1 MTDALSP
8 DAAEA
13 RDVRRAPGARNA
25 ATPESPNGGLDPDH
39 PGGGGAALDGRAP
52 GDLLAESGP
61 SDDLD
66 PDVLAALV
74 ARAATG
80 DRDAAGEYF
89 ARMLPSLTLTA
100 RRIAGITHDADDLLG
115 DAVLVVLA
123 KWLDGTG
130 PTDNVPA
137 YIAQIMRN
145 RIRDDFRSPRSR
157 VAALENVDEPA
168 STADPRLREL
178 EIESELA
185 IVRRALAELPTDQQR
200 VLVATVLEGRKPRDL
215 EEHMARPA
223 SAIYSLT
230 RRAKGNLRR
239 TTLRL
244 LLEEGARPACVE
256 AAQLLPETVGDTLE
270 QTRSSRATD
279 HHRGCP
285 YCRRSWKRFAGL
297 ATLGMLPVA
306 AGIALAGPADQA
318 TAATTDAAGGAE
330 AGTAA
335 DAGNGA
341 NAGAGADAASHAGP
355 DAAAGAGGPG
365 GGAPTDASPGR
376 SWHEWARTA
385 AMVTAAGT
393 ALVLVTIVTVTF
405 ATKTWF
411 FAETPPGT
419 LDVTA
424 VALDPR
430 TVEIDMQMAV
440 EEQSWT
446 VGTLRIDLSAEVES
460 VEPPDG
466 WTCLVESGDAACT
479 TALVSPAGGAFTITH
494 AAAEQ
499 VSYTLSFDGRSGGG
513 AALNGRA
520 AGVVVD

>member
-318 TAATTDAAGGAE
+318 TAATGSAGDGSAGSTEAGGS
-330 AGTAA
+330 
-335 DAGNGA
+335 
-341 NAGAGADAASHAGP
+341 ADAAAVPGA
-355 DAAAGAGGPG
+355 DAAAGAGGAG
-365 GGAPTDASPGR
+365 GGSSTDTSSGR

-405 ATKTWF
+405 TTKTWF
-411 FAETPPGT
+411 FAATPPGT

-424 VALDPR
+424 VAVDPR
-430 TVEIDMQMAV
+430 TVEIDMALAV
-440 EEQSWT
+440 EEQSWS
-446 VGTLRIDLSAEVES
+446 VGTVRIDLSAEIES
-460 VEPPDG
+460 VDPPDG
-466 WTCLVESGDAACT
+466 WTCLVEGGDAACT
-479 TALVSPAGGAFTITH
+479 TSLGSPAGGAFAVTH
-494 AAAEQ
+494 AGAAE

>member
-8 DAAEA
+8 DAADA
-13 RDVRRAPGARNA
+13 RSLRRVPGDGE
-25 ATPESPNGGLDPDH
+25 ATPPDALIDGSSNDLSADGLS
-39 PGGGGAALDGRAP
+39 A
-52 GDLLAESGP
+52 
-61 SDDLD
+61 DDLAAD
-66 PDVLAALV
+66 DLAPDVLAALV
-74 ARAATG
+74 ARAAVG

-100 RRIAGITHDADDLLG
+100 RRIAGISHDADDLLS

-130 PTDNVPA
+130 PTENVPA
-137 YIAQIMRN
+137 YIAQVMRN

-168 STADPRLREL
+168 STADPRIREL

-244 LLEEGARPACVE
+244 LLEDGARPACVE

-270 QTRSSRATD
+270 QTRSTRATD

-318 TAATTDAAGGAE
+318 SASVGGGADGGGGTGADAGSNAGVEAGGGAGVDPTGAAGG
-330 AGTAA
+330 
-335 DAGNGA
+335 GA
-341 NAGAGADAASHAGP
+341 STD
-355 DAAAGAGGPG
+355 
-365 GGAPTDASPGR
+365 GGAGR
-376 SWHEWARTA
+376 SWHDWARTA
-385 AMVTAAGT
+385 AMLTAAGT
-393 ALVLVTIVTVTF
+393 ALVLVTILTVTF
-405 ATKTWF
+405 TTKTWF
-411 FAETPPGT
+411 FAAAPPGA
-419 LDVTA
+419 LDVSA
-424 VALDPR
+424 VAVDAR
-430 TVEIDMQMAV
+430 TAEFDMALSV
-440 EEQSWT
+440 EEGSWT
-446 VGTLRIDLSAEVES
+446 VGTLRIDLSVDVER
-460 VEPPDG
+460 VDPPDG
-466 WTCLVESGDAACT
+466 WTCLVQAGDAVCT
-479 TALVSPAGGAFTITH
+479 TSLDSPRGGAFDVMHADAQGITY
-494 AAAEQ
+494 EF
-499 VSYTLSFDGRSGGG
+499 TFDGRAESG
-513 AALNGRA
+513 ASLNGRS
-520 AGVVVD
+520 AGVIGG